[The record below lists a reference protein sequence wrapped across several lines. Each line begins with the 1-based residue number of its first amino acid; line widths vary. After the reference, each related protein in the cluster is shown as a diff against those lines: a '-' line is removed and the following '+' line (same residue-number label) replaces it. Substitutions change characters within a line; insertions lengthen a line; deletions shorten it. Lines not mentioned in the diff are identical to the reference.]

1 MKILFVLHYPPPVHG
16 SAIVGLQIKDSKIVN
31 EAFDC
36 KYVNLGTSISVDEI
50 GKGKII
56 KLFRYFTIFWRIFR
70 SVISNRPDL
79 CYFSITAKGIPFYKD
94 ALLVLLVKL
103 LGIKVVYHFHN
114 KGVRDMQNKLFDNV
128 LYRLV
133 FKYSNVILL
142 SKHLYHDIQKYAI
155 KEQVYYCQ
163 NGIPAIEIMQNKKE
177 AESAVEV
184 LFLSNLIESKGIFV
198 LLEVCKLLQHRKIIF
213 HCTIVGGIG
222 DVDEHQLRSKLQEM
236 DLINQVNYEGKKL
249 GTEKEEVFANTDI
262 FIHPTLNDCFPLVI
276 LEAMQ
281 YSLPVVSSIEG
292 GIPDIVEDGVT
303 GYLVPKKD
311 VETLAEKL
319 EVLINNP
326 ELRHR
331 MGKAGRQKYERE
343 FTLKIFEQRL
353 KSTLQQIIEK
363 R

>member
-16 SAIVGLQIKDSKIVN
+16 SAIVGLQIKVSKIVN

-36 KYVNLGTSISVDEI
+36 RYVNLGTSINVEEI
-50 GKGKII
+50 GRGKIV
-56 KLFRYFTIFWRIFR
+56 KLFRYFAIFWRIFR
-70 SVISNRPDL
+70 SVIFNRPDL
-79 CYFSITAKGIPFYKD
+79 CYFSITAKGTPFYKD

-103 LGIKVVYHFHN
+103 FGIKVVYHFHN
-114 KGVRDMQNKLFDNV
+114 KGVSIMQNRYLDNI

-133 FKYSNVILL
+133 FKHSNVILL
-142 SKHLYHDIQKYAI
+142 SKYLYDDIQKYII
-155 KEQVYYCQ
+155 KEHVYYCP
-163 NGIPAIEIMQNKKE
+163 NGIPAIEIMQSKKE
-177 AESAVEV
+177 EGNVVEI
-184 LFLSNLIESKGIFV
+184 LFLSNLIESKGIFA
-198 LLEVCKLLQHRKIIF
+198 LLEICKLLQHRKLIF

-249 GTEKEEVFANTDI
+249 GKEKEEVFANTDI

-281 YSLPVVSSIEG
+281 YSLPVVSTIEG

-311 VETLAEKL
+311 VETMAEKL
-319 EVLINNP
+319 EMLINNL

-331 MGKAGRQKYERE
+331 LGKAGRQKYERE
-343 FTLKIFEQRL
+343 FTLEIFEQRL